1 MDGVFCDENK
11 SCTIDFSAAPWATD
25 RIHDVFHEAKLFVL
39 SDVDFV
45 AETENELLLVE
56 YKNANLS
63 NAAHPEAF
71 RPLEDKRLNRVAMKY
86 YNSLQFLQVM
96 NHGIDKKK
104 RYVYILEC
112 LNGDR
117 VLRKRVRELLAARLP
132 FLLQQQMHMP
142 RKMIDSVDVFSIE
155 EWNEAYPDFPLRLQ

>member
-117 VLRKRVRELLAARLP
+117 VLR
-132 FLLQQQMHMP
+132 

>member
-1 MDGVFCDENK
+1 MNRVFSDENK

-56 YKNANLS
+56 YKNANLP

-71 RPLEDKRLNRVAMKY
+71 QPLDDKRLNSVAMKY

-96 NHGIDKKK
+96 DHGIDKKK

-117 VLRKRVRELLAARLP
+117 VLRKRVRELLATRLP
-132 FLLQQQMHMP
+132 FLLQQQVQMP
-142 RKMIDSVDVFSIE
+142 RKIIDSVEVLSIE
-155 EWNEAYPDFPLRLQ
+155 EWNEAYPAFPLRLQ

>member
-25 RIHDVFHEAKLFVL
+25 HIHDVFHEAKLFVL

-112 LNGDR
+112 LNGI
-117 VLRKRVRELLAARLP
+117 ESCE
-132 FLLQQQMHMP
+132 
-142 RKMIDSVDVFSIE
+142 SVSANYWPHDCRSCFSNKCICQE
-155 EWNEAYPDFPLRLQ
+155 R

>member
-104 RYVYILEC
+104 RYV
-112 LNGDR
+112 
-117 VLRKRVRELLAARLP
+117 
-132 FLLQQQMHMP
+132 
-142 RKMIDSVDVFSIE
+142 
-155 EWNEAYPDFPLRLQ
+155 